1 MKVDPVVGAVA
12 KESGDDVKDELSPVD
27 VEEDGGDSVQG
38 TIGHQLRSHI
48 HVYKSIE
55 VVRRFIL

>member
-1 MKVDPVVGAVA
+1 
-12 KESGDDVKDELSPVD
+12 
-27 VEEDGGDSVQG
+27 VQG

-55 VVRRFIL
+55 VVRRFILWA